1 MMNSSNNFNMMN
13 PMYNNN
19 MMMGQINPMDNPMNN
34 NMMMNPM
41 TNNNMMM
48 NPMTN
53 NNMVMNPM
61 NNNMMMNPMMNNNMM
76 MNPMMNSGIMMNP
89 MMNNNMMMNPMMNN
103 NMMMNPMMNSGMVMN
118 PMMNPMMDNMI
129 MNPMMNQINNNNIE
143 KRKINNSN
151 NLDIYYNE
159 KDYITSIS
167 RDIFSEKD
175 DINIIRRKLI
185 SVYLKQKK
193 KLYRPPYPEEII
205 ERESPKETLEFLLN
219 RGVMEK
225 EPRIEFFVHPH
236 SKFGFFGWN
245 NITVIMGLIE
255 KKKLNFK
262 DQLLT
267 KVNFEVPLRG
277 RGLSGLEFVDLE
289 KSKTKILEFS
299 INAPIWRKAC
309 EGLNLFGNCIYQ
321 YCEAFNN
328 EVIFPVGINV
338 KFDLNKQKKEII
350 CPICH
355 KNFIPLTLG
364 FWRCEYQIKGEKL
377 KDGEY
382 SEVNING
389 KETKDDNFEYFDA
402 NENGTAI
409 WDELIIFA
417 CYRQKM
423 KYKA

>member
-1 MMNSSNNFNMMN
+1 MMNSANNFNMMN

-41 TNNNMMM
+41 
-48 NPMTN
+48 
-53 NNMVMNPM
+53 M
-61 NNNMMMNPMMNNNMM
+61 NN
-76 MNPMMNSGIMMNP
+76 G
-89 MMNNNMMMNPMMNN
+89 
-103 NMMMNPMMNSGMVMN
+103 MMMNPMMNSGMMMN

-175 DINIIRRKLI
+175 NLNKIYSKLI

-225 EPRIEFFVHPH
+225 EPRIEFFVHPN
-236 SKFGFFGWN
+236 SKIGFFGWK
-245 NITVIMGLIE
+245 NILGMGLIE
-255 KKKLNFK
+255 RKELNFK
-262 DQLLT
+262 DPLLS
-267 KVNFEVPLRG
+267 KINFEVPMRG
-277 RGLSGLEFVDLE
+277 SGSLTGLEFVDLVN
-289 KSKTKILEFS
+289 SKTKILELS
-299 INAPIWRKAC
+299 INGPIWRKVC

-338 KFDLNKQKKEII
+338 KFDLNKQKKEIV

-364 FWRCEYQIKGEKL
+364 FWKCEYQIKGEKL

-389 KETKDDNFEYFDA
+389 KETKDDYFEYFDA